1 MDSIIF
7 PRTGEIPLEF
17 TGEIIFT
24 ETTDTPGKKKCSRYH
39 QLRLARTTGGSFV
52 AAIGFRMT
60 AIMTTIGPRLEQP
73 KKSPRGSR
81 HSIRFVYCWDFQ
93 PENSLRKSRKG

>member
-24 ETTDTPGKKKCSRYH
+24 ETTDTPGKKSVPAIINCGLPA
-39 QLRLARTTGGSFV
+39 LR
-52 AAIGFRMT
+52 AALSW
-60 AIMTTIGPRLEQP
+60 RL
-73 KKSPRGSR
+73 
-81 HSIRFVYCWDFQ
+81 
-93 PENSLRKSRKG
+93 

>member
-1 MDSIIF
+1 MGRSLTFPIFRLQKESFMDSIIF

-39 QLRLARTTGGSFV
+39 QLRLARTEGGSF
-52 AAIGFRMT
+52 
-60 AIMTTIGPRLEQP
+60 
-73 KKSPRGSR
+73 RGGYRFSR
-81 HSIRFVYCWDFQ
+81 NV
-93 PENSLRKSRKG
+93 

>member
-24 ETTDTPGKKKCSRYH
+24 ETTDTPGKKKVFPLSSIAACTH
-39 QLRLARTTGGSFV
+39 CGRLFRGG
-52 AAIGFRMT
+52 
-60 AIMTTIGPRLEQP
+60 
-73 KKSPRGSR
+73 
-81 HSIRFVYCWDFQ
+81 HRFSGNV
-93 PENSLRKSRKG
+93 